1 MKIAIVRERFE
12 GENRVAATPE
22 TVGKLIALGASVSVE
37 KGAGAGSRILD
48 KDYTAAGATIAA
60 SADAALKG
68 ADVVLTVRRPSAA
81 SLAGVNKGALVIG
94 ALDPYGND
102 KDVAAL
108 AKAGV
113 TAVSMEFMP
122 RITRAQV
129 MDILSSQANLA
140 GYQGVIEAA
149 AEFER
154 ALPMMMTAAGT
165 VRPAKAFVMGAG
177 VAGLQAIATAK
188 RLGAVVSATDV
199 RPAAKEQVESLGGKF
214 VAVED
219 DEFKQAET
227 AGGYAKQMSA
237 EYQAKQAELTASH
250 IAKQDIVITTALI
263 PGRPAPRLITKAM
276 VESMAPGSVI
286 VDLAAERGG
295 NVELTVP
302 GKVIEHNG
310 VKIIGYTNV
319 QGRIPTTASQLYARN
334 LLAFVTTLIDAKEK
348 KLAINWDDELVK
360 ATVLTRDGAVVHP
373 SFVTAAPKTGD
384 IITPPAVAKT
394 GAVVKSKASASKPV
408 AKAKA
413 GDVVTPPP
421 GAKTG
426 AVVAAELTKKPAAK
440 KPVVAAMADTPKKAA
455 PGVEQSIPAAAEPAP
470 TPAKAAATKKAAAV
484 IDAAAAPATKPA
496 PAKKPV
502 AAKPAVKK
510 PATPKPAAA
519 PAAAAKTAAP
529 AAKKPVAA
537 KKPAAKKPA
546 APKGAK

>member
-1 MKIAIVRERFE
+1 MKIAIVRERFD

-22 TVGKLIALGASVSVE
+22 TVGKLIALGASVTVE
-37 KGAGAGSRILD
+37 KGAGQGSRIPD
-48 KDYTAAGATIAA
+48 SDYAAAGATISA

-68 ADVVLTVRRPSAA
+68 AEVVLTVRRPVAA
-81 SLAGVNKGALVIG
+81 ALGGVAKGALVIG

-102 KDVAAL
+102 KDVQAL

-140 GYQGVIEAA
+140 GYQGVIDAA
-149 AEFER
+149 AVFDR
-154 ALPMMMTAAGT
+154 AMPMMMTAAGT

-214 VAVED
+214 IAVED
-219 DEFKQAET
+219 EEFKQAET

-237 EYQAKQAELTASH
+237 EYQAKQAELTATH

-310 VKIIGYTNV
+310 VTIIGHTNV

-348 KLAINWDDELVK
+348 KLVVNWDDELVK
-360 ATVLTRDGAVVHP
+360 ATVLTRDGLVVHP
-373 SFVTAAPKTGD
+373 NFVGA
-384 IITPPAVAKT
+384 
-394 GAVVKSKASASKPV
+394 AVVEEAKPV
-408 AKAKA
+408 AKPKAAPKAPAAKVEAKA
-413 GDVVTPPP
+413 APV
-421 GAKTG
+421 KTG
-426 AVVAAELTKKPAAK
+426 AATATPAK
-440 KPVVAAMADTPKKAA
+440 KPVAKKAVVPAMADTPNKAA
-455 PGVEQSIPAAAEPAP
+455 PGVEQSIPAAAEPAK
-470 TPAKAAATKKAAAV
+470 TPAKRAAVKKATTV
-484 IDAAAAPATKPA
+484 VDAAAAPKPVKAKPITKPA
-496 PAKKPV
+496 EHVEDHKPAVASKPV
-502 AAKPAVKK
+502 AKKAPVRKPV
-510 PATPKPAAA
+510 TKPAAA
-519 PAAAAKTAAP
+519 VEDHAPAKQPAARKP
-529 AAKKPVAA
+529 A
-537 KKPAAKKPA
+537 AAKKPA